1 MQMTEREYT
10 EDEERMFCAWA
21 DYRKEY
27 GASGIEAHGL
37 FTDGWEAARDNHA
50 VNNFYKKPM
59 DWRAGWDAYYGNL
72 DIGGVMR

>member
-1 MQMTEREYT
+1 MEERVYT

-27 GASGIEAHGL
+27 GASGSTAHMQ
-37 FTDGWEAARDNHA
+37 FTAGWKAARDNYA
-50 VNNFYKKPM
+50 VNNFYKKSL
-59 DWRAGWDAYYGNL
+59 DYQAGFHAFYGNL